1 MVIAILTV
9 IVGLVALQRLPIA
22 QYPDITPPMVNVSA
36 SYTGA
41 NAINV
46 EQSVATPLEQKLNGV
61 EDMIYM
67 KSINSS
73 DGRMSLEVSFG
84 VGTDLDMANVLAQN
98 RVSEAQALLPDE
110 VKRQGITVKK
120 KLSFPLLLI
129 TLESPDGTYD
139 DRFLS
144 NYATINLID
153 EIARI
158 QGVGLAEVFGGSST
172 EYAMRVWVRPAEL
185 AKLDLTVS
193 DIRRAI
199 QQQNVLVPA
208 GQLGGPPAPEGTE
221 FTYTVQT
228 RGRFE
233 SEEQFG
239 AVVVRSN
246 PDGSQILLRDV
257 ARLDLGSQAYMMRT
271 RTNGRRT
278 AVISV
283 YQLPDANGLEV
294 ARQVKETLDRV
305 SARFPEDMGYRISLD
320 TTKPILAGIR
330 EIVVTLFEAV
340 ALVILVVF
348 VFLQSFRSTL
358 IPTLTVP
365 VSLIGAFA
373 VFPLLGFSINTLSLL
388 GLVLAI
394 GIVVDD
400 AIVVVE
406 AVAKKMEDGL
416 SPREATVAAMAEV
429 SGPIVA
435 TSLAL
440 IAVFVPVAAMAGIT
454 GRLYQQFAI
463 TIAISVAISSINAL
477 TLSPALAA
485 SILRPPGGQ
494 KGFLDRF
501 FDRFFVRFNQ
511 GFAWSTDRFMVLAR
525 FFTHRLVRSGVLL
538 GALLVALVL
547 LFRIVPGGFVPEED
561 QGYVLGA
568 LMLPDAASLDRTEEV
583 MKQVEAIVMGMDA
596 VENVVTIAGYSL
608 VSQTVQSSSGFLFVQ
623 LKDWEER
630 PDAADHAKRI
640 VRRLNAAFASQ
651 VHQGLAF
658 AFGPPA
664 IPGLG
669 TGAGFSLMLQDRGG
683 NDPRYLE
690 EQVQRFARAAGE
702 RPEIARASSLFR
714 ASVPQVF
721 LDIDQAKVL
730 KLGVPLD
737 EVNTAIGAFLG
748 GAYVND
754 FNRFGRLYRVY
765 VQAEPESRTSED
777 SLRFF
782 YARNDEGGMVPLST
796 LVTPSRTQGA
806 EYTNRFNL
814 FRSAEI
820 QGQPAAGYSSSQAL
834 AALEE
839 VAADVLPADMSY
851 AWNAMS
857 FQEKAAEGTGSVV
870 FLMALVFVF
879 LILAAQYESWSLP
892 LSVLFGVPIAV
903 FGAMAGLGIARL
915 FSESYENNV
924 FAQIGLVMLIG
935 MSAKNAILIVE
946 FAKAERESGKSAL
959 DAALEAARQRFR
971 PILMTAFSFILGV
984 LPLLVASGAGAEARK
999 VMGMTVFSGMLVATV
1014 IGVLVVPA
1022 LYVFVERHVAR
1033 TETAAE
1039 RDAAQGGGPPSE
1051 SASGSGSGSGPTS
1064 GSGAP
1069 ADFSVPPPGDR

>member
-1 MVIAILTV
+1 VAEFFVHRPIVAMVIAIVTV
-9 IVGLVALQRLPIA
+9 IVGLVALQSLPIA
-22 QYPDITPPMVNVSA
+22 QYPDITPPMVSISA

-41 NAINV
+41 SATNV
-46 EQSVATPLEQKLNGV
+46 EQSVATPIEQKVNGV

-67 KSINSS
+67 KSVNSS
-73 DGRMSLEVSFG
+73 DGRMTLQVSFE
-84 VGTDLDMANVLAQN
+84 VGTDLDMANVLTQN
-98 RVSEAQALLPDE
+98 RVSEAQAMLPDE
-110 VKRQGITVKK
+110 VKRQGVTVKK

-129 TLESPDGTYD
+129 TLDSPNETYD
-139 DRFLS
+139 DRFLT
-144 NYATINLID
+144 NYATINIID
-153 EIARI
+153 EISRI
-158 QGVGLAEVFGGSST
+158 QGIGLAEVFGGSST
-172 EYAMRVWVRPAEL
+172 EYAMRVWVRPDQL
-185 AKLDLTVS
+185 AKLNLTISDLK
-193 DIRRAI
+193 RAI

-208 GQLGGPPAPEGTE
+208 GQLGGPPAPENTE

-228 RGRFE
+228 SGRFQT
-233 SEEQFG
+233 EEQFG

-246 PDGSQILLRDV
+246 EDGSQVLLRDV
-257 ARLDLGSQAYMMRT
+257 ARVELGSQAYMMRT

-278 AVISV
+278 AVISI
-283 YQLPDANGLEV
+283 YQLPDANGLDV
-294 ARQVKETLDRV
+294 ARQVRETMDDL
-305 SARFPEDMGYRISLD
+305 SERFPDDVSYSISLD
-320 TTKPILAGIR
+320 TTKPIIAGIR

-348 VFLQSFRSTL
+348 IFLQNFRSTL

-373 VFPLLGFSINTLSLL
+373 VFPFLGFTINTLSLL

-394 GIVVDD
+394 GIVLDD

-406 AVAKKMEDGL
+406 AVASKMEDGL
-416 SPREATVAAMAEV
+416 SARDATIEAMREV

-485 SILRPPGGQ
+485 SLLRPPGES
-494 KGFLDRF
+494 KSA
-501 FDRFFVRFNQ
+501 FDRFFAGFNRL
-511 GFAWSTDRFMVLAR
+511 FEVATDRFMILAR
-525 FFTHRLVRSGVLL
+525 FFTGNLLRS
-538 GALLVALVL
+538 GALLAAIVVALVL
-547 LFRIVPGGFVPEED
+547 LFQVVPAGFVPEED
-561 QGYVLGA
+561 QGYILGA
-568 LMLPDAASLDRTEEV
+568 VMLPDAASLQRTEEV
-583 MKQVEAIVMGMDA
+583 VKQVEQVIQEIDA
-596 VENVVTIAGYSL
+596 VQDVVTIAGYSL
-608 VSQTVQSSSGFLFVQ
+608 VSSTVQPNAGFIFIQ

-630 PDAADHAKRI
+630 PDARDHAKNL
-640 VRRLNAAFASQ
+640 VRRLNAAFATRIQ
-651 VHQGLAF
+651 QGVAI

-669 TGAGFSLMLQDRGG
+669 TGSGFSMMIQDQGG
-683 NDPRYLE
+683 SDADYLS
-690 EQVQRFARAAGE
+690 EQVGKFIQAASA
-702 RPEIARASSLFR
+702 RPEIARASTLFR
-714 ASVPQVF
+714 SGTPQVF
-721 LDIDQAKVL
+721 LDIDEAKTL

-737 EVNTAIGAFLG
+737 EVNSAIGAFLG

-765 VQAEPESRTSED
+765 LQAEPEYRSSVEA
-777 SLRFF
+777 LRFF
-782 YARNDEGGMVPLST
+782 YTRNDEGGMVPLST
-796 LVTPSRTQGA
+796 LVSSSRTQGA

-814 FRSAEI
+814 FRSAEV
-820 QGQPAAGYSSSQAL
+820 QGLPAPGYSSSQAL

-839 VAADVLPADMSY
+839 VATEVLPSDMSY

-857 FQEKAAEGTGSVV
+857 FQEKAAEGSGSVV

-879 LILAAQYESWSLP
+879 LILAAQYESWSMP
-892 LSVLFGVPIAV
+892 LSVLLGVPIAV
-903 FGAMAGLGIARL
+903 FGALAGLGLSRV

-946 FAKAERESGKSAL
+946 FAKVQREAGKSPL
-959 DAALEAARQRFR
+959 DAALAAARQRFR

-999 VMGMTVFSGMLVATV
+999 VMGMTVFSGMLVATAV
-1014 IGVLVVPA
+1014 GVLIVPA
-1022 LYVFVERHVAR
+1022 LFIFVERYVAK
-1033 TETAAE
+1033 TE
-1039 RDAAQGGGPPSE
+1039 G
-1051 SASGSGSGSGPTS
+1051 ASG
-1064 GSGAP
+1064 
-1069 ADFSVPPPGDR
+1069 ADANGDVPS